1 MSIITS
7 LKIKQNKLITIKNF
21 ISMKKTIF
29 SVLAIAAFMVSCSS
43 NEDFAGR
50 ASVSTTAPSS
60 VSAYIAQNFPD
71 TKIVSTTTNGSSVTT
86 TLNTGES
93 VTFSTSGSVISYSNN
108 FKAGLKAD
116 SIINTSVDTLGHRP
130 DGDGDDPGHGHGK
143 PGGNG
148 GPGHGGPGGQGGG
161 HGHGGPAPDS
171 THVAGP
177 KGGGHGHDRHFRNEV
192 SVDSLSTAINTYI
205 STNYSGYSVIHA
217 EKDTLCQ
224 GAVTEVL
231 VCTTSTEPV
240 KLIFDTAGTFLF
252 KAERIN
258 YADVPTLISTAVT
271 ANYSTYTVMKRA
283 GKLTLSDGSVQYKV
297 HMELSGVRKSLT
309 FNADG
314 TVACEK

>member
-1 MSIITS
+1 
-7 LKIKQNKLITIKNF
+7 
-21 ISMKKTIF
+21 MKKTIF
-29 SVLAIAAFMVSCSS
+29 SVLALAAFMVSCSS

-116 SIINTSVDTLGHRP
+116 SIITTTTDTTSVDTLGHRP
-130 DGDGDDPGHGHGK
+130 DGDGHGRGNGHGR

-148 GPGHGGPGGQGGG
+148 GSDHGGPGGHGGG

-177 KGGGHGHDRHFRNEV
+177 RGGGHGHDRHFRNEV

-217 EKDTLCQ
+217 ETDTICQ

-231 VCTTSTEPV
+231 VCTTSSEPV
-240 KLIFDTAGTFLF
+240 KLIFDAAGTFLF
-252 KAERIN
+252 KAERIK
-258 YADVPTLISTAVT
+258 YADVPTVISAAVT

-283 GKLTLSDGSVQYKV
+283 AKLTLTDGSIQYRV
-297 HMELSGVRKSLT
+297 FLDLSGVHKSVT

>member
-116 SIINTSVDTLGHRP
+116 SIVTTTTDTTSVDTLGHRP
-130 DGDGDDPGHGHGK
+130 DGDGDGHGRGHGHGR

-148 GPGHGGPGGQGGG
+148 GS
-161 HGHGGPAPDS
+161 GHGGPAPDS

-177 KGGGHGHDRHFRNEV
+177 RGGGHGHDRHFRNEV

-217 EKDTLCQ
+217 ETDTICQ

-231 VCTTSTEPV
+231 VCTTSSEPV
-240 KLIFDTAGTFLF
+240 KLIFDAAGTFLF
-252 KAERIN
+252 KAERIK
-258 YADVPTLISTAVT
+258 YADVPTVISAAVT

-283 GKLTLSDGSVQYKV
+283 AKLTLPDGSVQYKV
-297 HMELSGVRKSLT
+297 FMELSGVRKSVT